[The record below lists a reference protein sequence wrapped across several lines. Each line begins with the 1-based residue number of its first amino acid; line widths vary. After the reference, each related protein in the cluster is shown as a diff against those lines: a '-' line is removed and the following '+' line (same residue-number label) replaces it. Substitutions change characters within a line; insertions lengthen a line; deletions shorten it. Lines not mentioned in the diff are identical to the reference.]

1 MKILLA
7 PSETKN
13 HGGNEKHFSKE
24 NFFLEE
30 LFEKRE
36 EIFEI
41 YENYLSSHSVEELSK
56 WFGLKNLNDVEKYK
70 HSLKDKNT
78 IKAINRYNG
87 VAFDALDYS
96 SLDENTQKYIDDNV
110 LLFSNLFGPIRASDL
125 IPDYK
130 YKQGA
135 KLPDI
140 VVEKFYMDNFT
151 NSIDDFVGEEVIDL
165 RAGFYEKFYKVK
177 KANVLT
183 FKFIKNGKVIS
194 HWAKY
199 YRGKVLQ
206 EIAKNKIS
214 SHAEFMNM
222 QIDGLQLNE
231 IQEKKNIKTLVID
244 ICKN

>member
-7 PSETKN
+7 PAETKN
-13 HGGNEKHFSKE
+13 SGGNNKPFCKE
-24 NFFLEE
+24 NFFLDE
-30 LFEKRE
+30 LFEKRK
-36 EIFEI
+36 EIFDI
-41 YENYLSSHSVEELSK
+41 YENYLSSHSIEELSQ
-56 WFGLKNLNDVEKYK
+56 WFGLKKLSDVEKYK

-78 IKAINRYNG
+78 MKAISRYNG
-87 VAFDALDYS
+87 VAFDALDYG
-96 SLDENTQKYIDDNV
+96 SLDVNTQKYIDDNV
-110 LLFSNLFGPIRASDL
+110 LLFSNLFGPIKASDL

-135 KLPDI
+135 KLPGI

-151 NSIDDFVGEEVIDL
+151 NELDDFIGEEVIDL

-183 FKFIKNGKVIS
+183 FKFIKNGKVVS
-194 HWAKY
+194 HWAKF

-214 SHAEFMNM
+214 SHAQFMDL
-222 QIDGLQLNE
+222 QIDGLKLNE
-231 IQEKKNIKTLVID
+231 IQEKKNIKTLIVD
-244 ICKN
+244 IV